1 MDEHLQRNPACVT
14 SMGPPDDRVS
24 LSKLDKLKFT
34 SGVFAGAKNVEE
46 KWTLLYKKLFPK
58 ETFIPSPCKFSVN
71 I

>member
-1 MDEHLQRNPACVT
+1 
-14 SMGPPDDRVS
+14 MGPPDDRVS